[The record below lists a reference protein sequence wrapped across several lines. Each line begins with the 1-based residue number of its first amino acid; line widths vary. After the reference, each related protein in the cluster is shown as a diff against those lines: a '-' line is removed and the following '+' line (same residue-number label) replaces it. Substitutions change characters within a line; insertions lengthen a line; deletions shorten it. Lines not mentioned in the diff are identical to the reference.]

1 MADSRLKGP
10 SWLWGSLV
18 WTLLSLR
25 FWFGKEFAGGVGTG
39 QTVHSCREEEAEREA
54 RSTNRADKRVED
66 C

>member
-18 WTLLSLR
+18 WTLLSLH

-54 RSTNRADKRVED
+54 
-66 C
+66 